1 MSAQLDD
8 HTDWDSSP
16 AFWPQARAVSVHYV
30 PPTEVKVSPRP
41 WWTSGVKVLALINFL
56 NFLGAMWLVLLDVHY
71 NAGLMVVFLVFSFVT
86 AVLCAFGEKPR

>member
-71 NAGLMVVFLVFSFVT
+71 NAGLMT
-86 AVLCAFGEKPR
+86 IVLAGSAALSIVCAAGADPK

>member
-41 WWTSGVKVLALINFL
+41 WWTSGVKVLALISFL
-56 NFLGAMWLVLLDVHY
+56 NFLGAMWLVLLDGHY
-71 NAGLMVVFLVFSFVT
+71 NAGLMVVFIAGSAALSI
-86 AVLCAFGEKPR
+86 ACAAGDSPK